1 MTLTTLTEFE
11 ERSLKT
17 GAQALFPRQ
26 YLSSFKRITVVLSVP
41 DARAI
46 SNLLHAK
53 KKDVRCDW
61 VGPKSRIKRVEKSIC
76 VTRDGSKIYS
86 VTRDWTQLSAWR
98 ATGQHNVM
106 RDLLFCKRMMRDLQD
121 FLLEFRDKWTPFNLE
136 GYQSSKVNRVIT
148 KINKTWHPCHC
159 FLVLSV
165 LSKLAKFILV
175 LAG

>member
-1 MTLTTLTEFE
+1 MSENQSMALKHLNNWSMTLTTLTEFE

-76 VTRDGSKIYS
+76 VTRDGSKICS

-98 ATGQHNVM
+98 VT
-106 RDLLFCKRMMRDLQD
+106 RDRTTQRDAWFAILQAHDAWFTRLLIRIP
-121 FLLEFRDKWTPFNLE
+121 W
-136 GYQSSKVNRVIT
+136 
-148 KINKTWHPCHC
+148 
-159 FLVLSV
+159 
-165 LSKLAKFILV
+165 
-175 LAG
+175 